1 MKLRINICH
10 IYFFVILLC
19 ALNGT
24 LYAPGGIL
32 AQGFQAV
39 LILISLY
46 YAFYAN
52 SKYKL
57 PLYFKAL
64 NVLLI
69 MFTIYGVIL
78 LTGSGSLSI
87 QGSYMELPKTEYLK
101 TIYKSLL
108 PVYPFFVF
116 TKQGLLKE
124 STLKVWF
131 FIFIVFAIRSFF
143 ITRAAKLQAAIERG
157 SSAEEFTL
165 NIGYSFVA
173 LLPALVLFYKKPLIQ
188 YAVMMICF
196 YFIVAAMK
204 RGAIIC
210 GVICLVW
217 FIVTNLKKVQGNRK
231 LIVLVI
237 SLAMVLGG
245 IYLYYYMLESSSYF
259 RYRLESTMEGDS
271 SMRDEIYQTLWSH
284 FIHEGNALRFL
295 FGYGANATV
304 KIASNLAHNDW
315 LEIATNQGLI
325 GLVIYLV
332 YWICF
337 YITWRRTKQYPQAFM
352 AIGMLLIIYLLM
364 TLFSMSYNV
373 MTKSS
378 TMVLGYYLAIADKAS
393 SSSEQM
399 V

>member
-1 MKLRINICH
+1 MKFRINICH
-10 IYFFVILLC
+10 IYFFIILLVWF
-19 ALNGT
+19 NGT
-24 LYAPGGIL
+24 LYAPGGIV
-32 AQGFQAV
+32 AQGIQAI

-69 MFTIYGVIL
+69 LFTIYGAIL
-78 LTGSGSLSI
+78 LTGGNRLVLGQTYI
-87 QGSYMELPKTEYLK
+87 ALPSTEYLK

-124 STLKVWF
+124 STVKVWF
-131 FIFIVFAIRSFF
+131 SIFLVLSIRSFF
-143 ITRAAKLQAAIERG
+143 VTRAAKLQAAIELG

-165 NIGYSFVA
+165 NIGYTFVA
-173 LLPALVLFYKKPLIQ
+173 LLPALVLFHKKPFIQ
-188 YAVMMICF
+188 YAGMMICF
-196 YFIVAAMK
+196 YFVVAAMK

-217 FIVTNLKKVQGNRK
+217 FIVTNLRKEQGNRK
-231 LIVLVI
+231 FIVLVI

-284 FIHEGNALRFL
+284 FTRGQCVTISIRIWCKCDCKNS
-295 FGYGANATV
+295 
-304 KIASNLAHNDW
+304 I
-315 LEIATNQGLI
+315 
-325 GLVIYLV
+325 
-332 YWICF
+332 
-337 YITWRRTKQYPQAFM
+337 
-352 AIGMLLIIYLLM
+352 
-364 TLFSMSYNV
+364 
-373 MTKSS
+373 
-378 TMVLGYYLAIADKAS
+378 
-393 SSSEQM
+393 
-399 V
+399 